1 MRVLQVVHNFA
12 AEHRGGTERYT
23 AELVRALAERHQV
36 EVFTTR
42 IGTEFA
48 LERGERGGLPVA
60 ILDQPQAGSFRERN
74 AVQREVRRRFAEH
87 AREFGPDVVHV
98 QHLIDVSP
106 SILGVPRELGVPGVV
121 SLHDFWYVCPRTT
134 LLRKDGSV
142 CHSGPRGG
150 WACVRH
156 CYPSAGREDH
166 ADIPPEQRR
175 RRPRDLAY
183 VVRHRRLR
191 RALRGVDRFVS
202 GSEFTRDT
210 YARLGLSPSRVEVIP
225 WGMPAPG
232 PRPTRYAP
240 LPPLR
245 FAFLGHLSHAKGAD
259 VAIEA
264 FAAIDP
270 ARAALTMHGP
280 IGERQVERFGALLSA
295 APHVRWAGPYEPP
308 ELDAILGGADAVVM
322 PSRALENYPLVV
334 QEAFQRGVPM
344 LVSRSGALPEVV
356 RDGVDG
362 VVFGDGADELRRA
375 VEALADDPAR
385 VAALAAGIDPVKPM
399 EAHAREIES
408 LYERLRSKT
417 GAGAA

>member
-1 MRVLQVVHNFA
+1 VRVLQVVHNFA

-23 AELVRALAERHQV
+23 AELARALASRHEV

-42 IGTEFA
+42 LGPEFA
-48 LERGERGGLPVA
+48 LEREQRDGLSVA
-60 ILDQPQAGSFRERN
+60 VLDQPPARSFRHRN

-87 AREFGPDVVHV
+87 ARAFGADVVHV

-106 SILGVPRELGVPGVV
+106 SILRVPRRLGVPGVV

-134 LLRKDGSV
+134 LLRKDGTV
-142 CHSGPRGG
+142 CHTGPRGG

-156 CYPSAGREDH
+156 CYPSTGREDH
-166 ADIPPEQRR
+166 ADIPPEARR

-191 RALRGVDRFVS
+191 RALRDVDRFVS
-202 GSEFTRDT
+202 GSAFTRDT
-210 YARLGLSPSRVEVIP
+210 YARLGLDPERVDVIP
-225 WGMPAPG
+225 WGMPEPG
-232 PRPTRYAP
+232 PRATRYAP

-245 FAFLGHLSHAKGAD
+245 FAFLGHLSPAKGAD

-264 FAAIDP
+264 FAGVDP
-270 ARAALTMHGP
+270 SRAVLTLHGP
-280 IGERQVERFGALLSA
+280 IGEPQAKRLGALLRA

-308 ELDAILGGADAVVM
+308 ELDVILGAADAVVM
-322 PSRALENYPLVV
+322 PSRALESYGLVV

-344 LVSRSGALPEVV
+344 LVSRAGSLPEMV

-362 VVFGDGADELRRA
+362 LVFGDGAGDLRRA
-375 VEALADDPAR
+375 VEALCDDPAR
-385 VAALAAGIDPVKPM
+385 LTALAAGIAPVKPM
-399 EAHAREIES
+399 EAHAREIEA
-408 LYERLRSKT
+408 LYERLRSRAE
-417 GAGAA
+417 AGTA